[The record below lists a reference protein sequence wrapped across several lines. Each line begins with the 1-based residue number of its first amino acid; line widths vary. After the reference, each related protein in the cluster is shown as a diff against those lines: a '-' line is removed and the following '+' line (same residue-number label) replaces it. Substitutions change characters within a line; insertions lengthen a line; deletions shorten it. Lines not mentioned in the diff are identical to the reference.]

1 VFDATWSAR
10 GVRQAASL
18 IARRIPW
25 ERAGHDR
32 QQEGAVLHAM
42 EHSPV
47 PTPHVRWLDAKGTR
61 LGRPAVIMDLVEGV
75 CDGFVLNGSR
85 PLERRLDI
93 AQHLYDYLA
102 EIHRFDWRA
111 HGLDKVLEDRER
123 APQPP
128 RSSTGSESCGRC
140 NSNPNRNWKSCS
152 PGCDHTRLGPD
163 DHIGSRRFQ
172 SRQCAAAR

>member
-1 VFDATWSAR
+1 
-10 GVRQAASL
+10 
-18 IARRIPW
+18 
-25 ERAGHDR
+25 
-32 QQEGAVLHAM
+32 VLHAM
-42 EHSPV
+42 EHSRCRRH
-47 PTPHVRWLDAKGTR
+47 TSAGSTQKHA

-111 HGLDKVLEDRER
+111 HGLDKVLEDPGAGAATAAVEHW
-123 APQPP
+123 
-128 RSSTGSESCGRC
+128 SESCGRC

-152 PGCDHTRLGPD
+152 PGCDHTRLGPRRP
-163 DHIGSRRFQ
+163 HWFTAISKPAMCCCAMTTSWPSWIGRLHTWATRSRT
-172 SRQCAAAR
+172 SGG